1 MTVDGDFRLCRGV
14 GGRNRRRVRSRQVF
28 SLVGNCKVQTGQW
41 SVTALCY
48 CMLDYYISLHAGKL
62 EHHTFPLCIPP
73 PSTTQCSACFIICQ
87 ISSPSKLRLASSGS
101 PLRYTCLIAPAL
113 PDLAS
118 PCATFP
124 ALPLALVPSN
134 IPQLTAP
141 SSLTQ
146 PMIDDP

>member
-1 MTVDGDFRLCRGV
+1 
-14 GGRNRRRVRSRQVF
+14 
-28 SLVGNCKVQTGQW
+28 
-41 SVTALCY
+41 
-48 CMLDYYISLHAGKL
+48 MLYYYISLHAGKL

-73 PSTTQCSACFIICQ
+73 PSTTQCSARFIILPHLSDF
-87 ISSPSKLRLASSGS
+87 ISFQTP

-118 PCATFP
+118 PCATFL

-134 IPQLTAP
+134 IPQLTAC

-146 PMIDDP
+146 PMTHEELKLYSTTLAARLACLGLCTGWAVSTVHTAP